1 MPSLRTFLG
10 RLFGARHY
18 EAGGGGHRWATTPQI
33 GSPNHAILTSHA
45 TVRQRARAAYANNA
59 FLTAGVDNF
68 AFALVGDGIMASSR
82 HPDEAIA
89 ERLNEGFEAWTDG
102 ADADGRT
109 DFYGLQFQ
117 VAVNMIV
124 AGEVLSR
131 FVVRQDAMELP
142 LKLQLLD
149 PEQMDAGDHR
159 EMAGNVRVR
168 AGIEFDGASRRT
180 GYHVYRERPGD
191 YLAVSSETVRIPAS
205 EILHVFQGRFPGQ
218 LRGISALAPVL
229 LRAQELDAFQDA
241 SLAKARLSA
250 TVTGFYEG
258 LDPEHFALAS
268 REEAKKL
275 LEAREVQPGM
285 LHPLQSGASIS
296 FPPATDVGDQYAAH
310 VKTELQAIAAGLGIP
325 YHVLTGDLSD
335 ANYSSLRAGNK
346 TFERRLSALQH
357 GVLVHQFCRPVWD
370 RFIRTSALT
379 GAIDMASYQ
388 RDPAPFHAVSWIPP
402 TLPSVDP
409 QKEAEADIALIEAR
423 LKSRRQAMLERGYR
437 PEQIEAQLAAEPSP
451 PTITAT
457 EESSPDA

>member
-1 MPSLRTFLG
+1 MRSLRAFLG
-10 RLFGARHY
+10 RLFGTRHY

-33 GSPNHAILTSHA
+33 GSPNHAILASHA
-45 TVRQRARAAYANNA
+45 TVRQRSRAAYANNA

-124 AGEVLSR
+124 AGEVLAR
-131 FVVRQDAMELP
+131 FVVRRDATELP
-142 LKLQLLD
+142 FKLQLLD
-149 PEQMDAGDHR
+149 PEQLDAGDHR

-168 AGIEFDGASRRT
+168 AGIEFDGAGRRT

-205 EILHVFQGRFPGQ
+205 EMLHVFQGRFPGQ

-241 SLAKARLSA
+241 SLAKSKLSA
-250 TVTGFYEG
+250 SVTGFYEG
-258 LDPEHFALAS
+258 FDAEEIALS
-268 REEAKKL
+268 SSKLKDVMQGREF
-275 LEAREVQPGM
+275 QPGM
-285 LHPLQSGASIS
+285 LHPLNAGASIS
-296 FPPATDVGDQYAAH
+296 FPPATDVGDQYEAH
-310 VKTELQAIAAGLGIP
+310 VKTELRAIAAGLGIP

-370 RFIRTSALT
+370 RFIRTAALT
-379 GAIDMASYQ
+379 GAIDTEAYR

-409 QKEAEADIALIEAR
+409 QKEAEADIALIAAR

-451 PTITAT
+451 STAAAT